1 MSGDVFTVVINGTS
15 ISYTATGTTVASV
28 TAGLKTAIDVSAVN
42 TVVNTTISGTTLTV
56 ATKPGTAGL
65 TSITATA
72 ANGSVSASSATVIT
86 NANVNATGVASN
98 VSVLAN
104 RSSANVAGQIMTTAT
119 ATLGTPTLTTSSLAS
134 QFVLGGST
142 SESAQYNFIA
152 TNGDV
157 TLDKV
162 SFKVTAA
169 DGATSNN
176 TIYSITVNGKT
187 VYVVNSVATI
197 SGLGYVIPA
206 GYSGKTLPVTV
217 NYNNVGKTGE
227 AAITSNAESKI
238 TLTGF
243 EYLSGNTRTPVSG
256 VTVAANDMNV
266 VNAIP
271 SVALTADSRSGLI
284 SSSVKLADVTVSASS
299 TGGAIKLEQLPITVT
314 STGTVGI
321 VTQDVV
327 VKDASGNTI
336 SGVTGS
342 LTVGA
347 GASGS
352 VSIVFGTPY
361 AIAARESKVFSIYAT
376 ASVSAT
382 TSTSTLTTSLGAKGS
397 FKFTDVES
405 DTSDIPGT
413 PIYNYSTNTSSIH
426 N

>member
-206 GYSGKTLPVTV
+206 GYSGKTLSVTV
-217 NYNNVGKTGE
+217 NYNNVGDTS
-227 AAITSNAESKI
+227 AAVTSNSVSKL

-243 EYLSGNTRTPVSG
+243 EYLSGNDRTVSG
-256 VTVAANDMNV
+256 TVAVAANDMNV